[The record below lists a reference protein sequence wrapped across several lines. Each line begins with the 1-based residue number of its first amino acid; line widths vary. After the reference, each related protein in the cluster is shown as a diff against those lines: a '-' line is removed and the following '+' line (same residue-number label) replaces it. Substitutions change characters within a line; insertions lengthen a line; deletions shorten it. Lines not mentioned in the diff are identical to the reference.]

1 MTGPP
6 AETLGDKIAR
16 LYALLGALEGGALV
30 AFSGG
35 ADSALLAVEAR
46 CVLGKRLL
54 AVIADSPTLPRA
66 ELASALAF
74 GTKHGFAVEVVQTR
88 EMENPDFVANDAY
101 RCFHCKHE
109 LFTRMECLARERGMS
124 NLLFGAIA
132 DDAGDWRPGME
143 AASELGVR
151 APLLEAGL
159 TKADVRER
167 SRELGLETAE
177 KPASACLSSRFP
189 QGRPISLEDLA
200 RVERAEALLR
210 RLGFSQCRVR
220 LQGDAARI
228 EVEPHELERA
238 VRGEIRAEIVD
249 GLKAQGFCFVSLD
262 MEGFRSGSLSARP
275 SEMNHGLGR
284 NH

>member
-1 MTGPP
+1 VNLDGGL
-6 AETLGDKIAR
+6 AGKVIR
-16 LYALLGALEGGALV
+16 LREILEELQGGAMV

-35 ADSALLAVEAR
+35 ADSALLSVEASS
-46 CVLGKRLL
+46 VLGERLL

-66 ELASALAF
+66 ELESAVSFASR
-74 GTKHGFAVEVVQTR
+74 HGVPIEIIETR

-101 RCFHCKHE
+101 RCYHCKHE
-109 LFTRMECLARERGMS
+109 LFTRMESLARERGMS

-132 DDAGDWRPGME
+132 DDAGDWRPGMK

-151 APLLEAGL
+151 APLLEAGFG
-159 TKADVRER
+159 KADVRER
-167 SRELGLETAE
+167 SRALGLETAD

-189 QGRPISLEDLA
+189 QGRPIRLEDLA
-200 RVERAEALLR
+200 RVERGEALLR

-220 LQGDAARI
+220 LEGDAARI
-228 EVEPHELERA
+228 EVEPHELKRA
-238 VRGEIRAEIVD
+238 VSDEVRAELVE
-249 GLKAQGFCFVSLD
+249 GMRALGFRFVSLD

-275 SEMNHGLGR
+275 SEMNHGIGR

>member
-1 MTGPP
+1 MNFHGGL
-6 AETLGDKIAR
+6 AVKVVR
-16 LYALLGALEGGALV
+16 LKEVLEGLQGGAMV

-35 ADSALLAVEAR
+35 ADSALLSVEAR
-46 CVLGKRLL
+46 SVLGEQIV

-66 ELASALAF
+66 ELESAVSFASR
-74 GTKHGFAVEVVQTR
+74 HGVPIEIIETR

-109 LFTRMECLARERGMS
+109 LFTRMENLARERGVS

-151 APLLEAGL
+151 APLLEAGF
-159 TKADVRER
+159 TKDDVRER

-189 QGRPISLEDLA
+189 QGRPIRLEDLA
-200 RVERAEALLR
+200 RVERGEALLK

-220 LQGDAARI
+220 LQEDTARI

-238 VRGEIRAEIVD
+238 VSAEIRAEIVD
-249 GLKAQGFCFVSLD
+249 GLKALGFRFVSLD
-262 MEGFRSGSLSARP
+262 MEAFRSGSLSARP
-275 SEMNHGLGR
+275 SETNHGIGR
-284 NH
+284 NS

>member
-1 MTGPP
+1 VIFDGGL
-6 AETLGDKIAR
+6 AVKVVR
-16 LYALLGALEGGALV
+16 LREILEGLQGGAMV

-35 ADSALLAVEAR
+35 ADSALLSVEAR
-46 CVLGKRLL
+46 SVLGERLM

-66 ELASALAF
+66 ELSSAIAFASR
-74 GTKHGFAVEVVQTR
+74 HGVPVEVVQTL

-101 RCFHCKHE
+101 RCYHCKHE
-109 LFTRMECLARERGMS
+109 LFTRMGSLARERGVS
-124 NLLFGAIA
+124 HLLFGAIA

-151 APLLEAGL
+151 APLLEAGF
-159 TKADVRER
+159 TKVDVRER

-189 QGRPISLEDLA
+189 QGRPIRLDDLA
-200 RVERAEALLR
+200 RVERGEALLR

-220 LQGDAARI
+220 LQEDTARI

-238 VRGEIRAEIVD
+238 VSDEIRAEIVE
-249 GLKAQGFCFVSLD
+249 GMKALGFRFVSLD
-262 MEGFRSGSLSARP
+262 LEAFRSGSLSARP

-284 NH
+284 NS